1 MPGSKVV
8 AMTHNFTFQGCL
20 TPSSKHADVPELQ
33 HHTTAH
39 SYLCHGY
46 HQNVVCTQVL
56 VPGPKGSVMT
66 RNFTFHGCLTPSS
79 KQADVLKIC
88 GITQLL
94 SAAMAGY
101 HATIFAYGQTGSGK
115 TYTMS
120 GREDVIDSEDYA
132 GAVLCCACAVLVL
145 CLYCA
150 MLALCLAST
159 YIMMNSPHLR
169 SLSCCQVCF
178 CGL

>member
-1 MPGSKVV
+1 MLLS
-8 AMTHNFTFQGCL
+8 
-20 TPSSKHADVPELQ
+20 
-33 HHTTAH
+33 
-39 SYLCHGY
+39 
-46 HQNVVCTQVL
+46 QVL
-56 VPGPKGSVMT
+56 VPGPKGTVMT

-94 SAAMAGY
+94 NAAMAGY

-132 GAVLCCACAVLVL
+132 GQLSAHPKLLPSISL
-145 CLYCA
+145 
-150 MLALCLAST
+150 LA
-159 YIMMNSPHLR
+159 HL
-169 SLSCCQVCF
+169 SVAQKVMESDA
-178 CGL
+178 

>member
-1 MPGSKVV
+1 MW
-8 AMTHNFTFQGCL
+8 
-20 TPSSKHADVPELQ
+20 
-33 HHTTAH
+33 
-39 SYLCHGY
+39 
-46 HQNVVCTQVL
+46 TQVL

-132 GAVLCCACAVLVL
+132 GAVSALLCCAVL
-145 CLYCA
+145 C
-150 MLALCLAST
+150 
-159 YIMMNSPHLR
+159 
-169 SLSCCQVCF
+169 
-178 CGL
+178 